1 MKVLMKKFISLFL
14 CFGLFMSIGCA
25 QATSDPP
32 AKDQSEQ
39 STQTGEMIMKIDNQ
53 TIDVVW
59 ENNDSVTE
67 LLAHAKN
74 GLTIKMNQ
82 YGNFEQ
88 VGPIGKEITSN
99 DKKITT
105 TPGDIMLY
113 DSNQI
118 VIFYGSNTWNYTKLG
133 HINLNETKLNELLN
147 KNSVTLYLGNEK
159 GSAN

>member
-1 MKVLMKKFISLFL
+1 
-14 CFGLFMSIGCA
+14 
-25 QATSDPP
+25 
-32 AKDQSEQ
+32 
-39 STQTGEMIMKIDNQ
+39 MKIDNQ

-67 LLAHAKN
+67 LLTHAKN

-113 DSNQI
+113 NSNQI

-147 KNSVTLYLGNEK
+147 KSSVTLYLGNEK